1 MTELP
6 PSHDID
12 HAIQLI
18 LGASLV
24 NVYPYW
30 YTHILKNEIERL
42 VQEMLVKKNK
52 KWRIEVLRR
61 LPCSQQSYSPG
72 LVSHFGDRWVTWRTS
87 WCDHFFQARPQI
99 WLPPTLS
106 LTPRYP
112 QNSVSHPWRSLR
124 VLGDAFWAN
133 QCTNDLPIV
142 NEQYISAWPPKI
154 HACIF
159 WWHIGLE
166 QGLEGALWSFAKCVV
181 HYS

>member
-1 MTELP
+1 MGSSKGVHEVPKVVKEVLTQHQQVFRLMTELP

-72 LVSHFGDRWVTWRTS
+72 LVSHFGDR
-87 WCDHFFQARPQI
+87 
-99 WLPPTLS
+99 
-106 LTPRYP
+106 
-112 QNSVSHPWRSLR
+112 
-124 VLGDAFWAN
+124 
-133 QCTNDLPIV
+133 
-142 NEQYISAWPPKI
+142 
-154 HACIF
+154 
-159 WWHIGLE
+159 
-166 QGLEGALWSFAKCVV
+166 
-181 HYS
+181 

>member
-1 MTELP
+1 MKTKMGKAVILLKEDPSFSPTELSLKQWLESIVALWPKGVGGTLLDFHRFGSSKGVHEVPKVVKEVLTQHQQVFRLMTELP

-72 LVSHFGDRWVTWRTS
+72 LVSHFGDR
-87 WCDHFFQARPQI
+87 
-99 WLPPTLS
+99 
-106 LTPRYP
+106 
-112 QNSVSHPWRSLR
+112 
-124 VLGDAFWAN
+124 
-133 QCTNDLPIV
+133 
-142 NEQYISAWPPKI
+142 
-154 HACIF
+154 
-159 WWHIGLE
+159 
-166 QGLEGALWSFAKCVV
+166 
-181 HYS
+181 